1 MGGAQWGLE
10 PRELTRVLRFGQ
22 DLSPTRCWLLS
33 FCSVQVA
40 GRAGTGRGHKWGHKN
55 TSPCGHTV
63 TLLVVTPIL
72 GERGRGLPGPEALG
86 CVTCCWPP
94 TWRFSSS
101 GTCTRFPKGKAACR
115 STPQFPRE
123 LFPGFLFFFF
133 FFEPLA
139 QLCSCC
145 SGVQSKGNPGRA
157 CWMGSPLPTPCRAR
171 GKSSSCSAH
180 AVAPGQE
187 PSHAESHRADPA
199 GC

>member
-1 MGGAQWGLE
+1 MAEPFLQPLSHRGKGHLGLQTPNLGTAPRQLSCHPAARRDTKPPRSHPAYRVWAMGGAQWGLE

-63 TLLVVTPIL
+63 TLLMVTPIL

-123 LFPGFLFFFF
+123 LFPGFLGAFFF
-133 FFEPLA
+133 L
-139 QLCSCC
+139 
-145 SGVQSKGNPGRA
+145 
-157 CWMGSPLPTPCRAR
+157 SP
-171 GKSSSCSAH
+171 
-180 AVAPGQE
+180 
-187 PSHAESHRADPA
+187 
-199 GC
+199 